1 MSRIIAGLAA
11 IVLAAALFS
20 SCGEHLPDYG
30 LTYRIDDAALAAGGV
45 EVSYTVTNAG
55 DRDLSD
61 LELQLTVVADDG
73 GQFTILTEK
82 MALSTDTTLTRKAVV
97 EVTGGFT
104 PKYLTGTTT
113 LENVFFS
120 GVWWDE

>member
-1 MSRIIAGLAA
+1 MHRTIAGVAA
-11 IVLAAALFS
+11 IVLATALFS
-20 SCGEHLPDYG
+20 ACGEKLPDYG

-45 EVSYTVTNAG
+45 EVTYTVANAG

-61 LELQLTVVADDG
+61 LELQLSVVADDG
-73 GQFTILTEK
+73 VQFTVLTEK
-82 MALSTDTTLTRKAVV
+82 RSLSTETTQTRKTVV
-97 EVTGGFT
+97 EITGGFT

-113 LENVFFS
+113 LENVFVS